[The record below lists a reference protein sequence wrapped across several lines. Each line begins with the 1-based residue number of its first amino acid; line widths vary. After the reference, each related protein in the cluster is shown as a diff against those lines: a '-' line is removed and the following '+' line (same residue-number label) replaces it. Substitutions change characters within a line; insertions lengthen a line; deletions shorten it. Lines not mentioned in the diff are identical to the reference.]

1 MNSGP
6 RVRFILIWEPNGC
19 GMSIEPLESN
29 YERTDVR
36 LARD

>member
-6 RVRFILIWEPNGC
+6 RVRFVLIWEANGC
-19 GMSIEPLESN
+19 GMTIEPLESKD
-29 YERTDVR
+29 ERTDVR